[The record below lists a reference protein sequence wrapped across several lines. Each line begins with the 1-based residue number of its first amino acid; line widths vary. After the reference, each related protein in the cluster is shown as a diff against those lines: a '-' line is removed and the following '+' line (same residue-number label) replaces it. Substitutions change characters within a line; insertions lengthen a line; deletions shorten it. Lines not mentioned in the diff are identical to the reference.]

1 MIPEETNSK
10 KTDNAKRHFSLSFYW
25 QILKK
30 SISGFVNGDAFTFS
44 AALAYYMVFSLPPML
59 FIIFWSADLLYEEG
73 NFREAVFEEF
83 GELIG
88 QEGVDQIMITLEG
101 LTPIHSNG
109 WAAIIGTAT
118 LLLSVTTVFLTMQQ
132 ALNRIFEVQIK
143 RSVGKGIIMM
153 FVDRFLSIAMLC
165 VIGLILTISMI
176 LSTLITGFGETVEA
190 WIGQSTNW
198 LIFLEHIVLYLLI
211 LTFLFAL
218 AYRYI
223 PDTKLNWND
232 TWFGGFFTAILFIAG
247 KSLIELSIGNS
258 QAADFYGVAGSILVL
273 MLWVFYSS
281 AIFLF
286 GAYVT
291 HCRSKLR

>member
-1 MIPEETNSK
+1 
-10 KTDNAKRHFSLSFYW
+10 
-25 QILKK
+25 
-30 SISGFVNGDAFTFS
+30 
-44 AALAYYMVFSLPPML
+44 MVFSLPPML

-73 NFREAVFEEF
+73 QFSEAVFEQL

-88 QEGVDQIMITLEG
+88 QEGVSQIMITLEG
-101 LTPIHSNG
+101 LAPIHPN
-109 WAAIIGTAT
+109 WWTTIIGVVT

-165 VIGLILTISMI
+165 VIGIILTISMI
-176 LSTLITGFGETVEA
+176 LSTLITTFGETIEA
-190 WIGQSTNW
+190 WIGHSTNW
-198 LIFLEHIVLYLLI
+198 LIFFEHIVLNLLI

-223 PDTKLNWND
+223 PDSKMNWND
-232 TWFGGFFTAILFIAG
+232 TWFGAFFTAIMFIAG
-247 KSLIELSIGNS
+247 KSLIESSIGNS
-258 QAADFYGVAGSILVL
+258 QAAEFYDVAGSILVL
-273 MLWVFYSS
+273 MLWVYYTS

-286 GAYVT
+286 GAYVV
-291 HCRSKLR
+291 HCRSELYSYK